1 MKLCLSDRTNK
12 KKYMRFSIYYNK
24 AGGGGQNAK
33 KKRMRKTSGNG
44 GTDVT
49 NRTREAYGSMFRV
62 DIDWSYSL

>member
-1 MKLCLSDRTNK
+1 
-12 KKYMRFSIYYNK
+12 MRFSIYYNK